1 MYAHYLALMFGVGR
15 KPQNSFIPMGP
26 KNSMAGMPT
35 YLTCIV
41 HMCLYAHRFERSQED
56 IHYSSRKVTL
66 EEHIWHSCL

>member
-35 YLTCIV
+35 YLTCIYMYTCV
-41 HMCLYAHRFERSQED
+41 CMLIDLNDLRRIST
-56 IHYSSRKVTL
+56 ILL
-66 EEHIWHSCL
+66 EK